1 MRDRLGSLFSARA
14 FTVAS
19 ALILIVG
26 IVAFATV
33 KLGGDD
39 DANDAVAASTAGES
53 TGSTDATETED
64 YNPATTEAVPG
75 PVPAEARRAAGEF
88 ILAAAGREDL
98 AKAWTLAHPTL
109 KAQCGCTYKQWL
121 TGDIP
126 VQYYPTS
133 GLEGAAFAVDES
145 TARSVVLE
153 ILLTPKEG
161 EDIAAQPFF
170 IGLKAVGQGAKLRW
184 LVDYWAPSGS
194 PPVPQT
200 PG

>member
-1 MRDRLGSLFSARA
+1 MRERLGSLVSARA

-19 ALILIVG
+19 ALILVVG

-33 KLGGDD
+33 RLGGDD
-39 DANDAVAASTAGES
+39 DGSSAAAPGTNAD
-53 TGSTDATETED
+53 TGTTETESEED

-75 PVPAEARRAAGEF
+75 PVPAEARQAAGEF

-98 AKAWTLAHPTL
+98 AKAWTLSHPTL

-121 TGDIP
+121 TGNIP
-126 VQYYPTS
+126 VQFYPTS
-133 GLEGAAFAVDES
+133 GLEGASFSVDES
-145 TARSVVLE
+145 SPRSVVLE
-153 ILLTPKEG
+153 ILLTPKAG
-161 EDIAAQPFF
+161 EDIPAQPFF
-170 IGLKAVGQGAKLRW
+170 IGLKAVGQGTKLRW